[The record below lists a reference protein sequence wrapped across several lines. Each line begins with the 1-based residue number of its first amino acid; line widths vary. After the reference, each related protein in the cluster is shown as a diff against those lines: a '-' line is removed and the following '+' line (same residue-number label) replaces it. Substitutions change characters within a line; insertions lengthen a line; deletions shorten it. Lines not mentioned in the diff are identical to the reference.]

1 MRCKIKNDDLKAL
14 FYCLKKEGVIE
25 EHEKCEKQCSYCKM
39 EKSLGQWQNRG
50 YKGRELNN

>member
-1 MRCKIKNDDLKAL
+1 MKRKTNDMNKLKDDLKAL

-39 EKSLGQWQNRG
+39 EKSLGQ
-50 YKGRELNN
+50 